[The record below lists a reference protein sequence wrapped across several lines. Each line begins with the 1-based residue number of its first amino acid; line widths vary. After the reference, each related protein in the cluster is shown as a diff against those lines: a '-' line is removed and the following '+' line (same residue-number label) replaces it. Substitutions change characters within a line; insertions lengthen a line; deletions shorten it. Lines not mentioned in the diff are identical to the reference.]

1 MKYDNVLTHYV
12 LYCHNIENFLT
23 NQNKSSTLSKIF
35 IMKKF
40 ENLSQSRDYVQS
52 LPIGQMIELCSKL
65 LIERQTEK
73 VFLTQEQFE
82 AFFQGSRIKGCSRDK
97 GKEQK
102 DRVIVTICD

>member
-1 MKYDNVLTHYV
+1 MLYDNVLTHYV
-12 LYCHNIENFLT
+12 LYCHNIENFST
-23 NQNKSSTLSKIF
+23 NQNKSLTLSKIF

-82 AFFQGSRIKGCSRDK
+82 AFFKVQGLRAVPETRGRNKK
-97 GKEQK
+97 TEQL
-102 DRVIVTICD
+102 

>member
-1 MKYDNVLTHYV
+1 MKYDNVLTQNI
-12 LYCHNIENFLT
+12 LYCHNIANFLT
-23 NQNKSSTLSKIF
+23 NQNKSLTLSKIF

-40 ENLSQSRDYVQS
+40 ENIEQSRDYVQS

-82 AFFQGSRIKGCSRDK
+82 AFFKGQRASRCTRNKG
-97 GKEQK
+97 EK
-102 DRVIVTICD
+102 DAFRFRKCD

>member
-12 LYCHNIENFLT
+12 LYCHNIEIFLT
-23 NQNKSSTLSKIF
+23 NQNKSLTLSKIF

-40 ENLSQSRDYVQS
+40 ENLSQARDYVQS

-82 AFFQGSRIKGCSRDK
+82 AFFKVQGL
-97 GKEQK
+97 
-102 DRVIVTICD
+102 RVVP